1 MQIYRHALLLVQN
14 ETDGLLLLEQAERL
28 AKEMGTR
35 ITVGHL
41 SADYRELDYTS
52 DSLTKDRQ
60 SREVIDA
67 KAMLSHL
74 VESSNIDI
82 KVRAIVSIHRLPD
95 NIPLGIGQLIHNAAD
110 SRTFR
115 SDFAGQWFLF
125 CPDMT
130 ANLIVANAVRA
141 GNLNEH
147 FSVRNR
153 WLIPVVNLKHPGRN
167 THRVLHRH
175 NNTLL
180 SLTLFFF
187 RFNGFVKHVFFRLS
201 CGFLLVTDQF
211 VF

>member
-82 KVRAIVSIHRLPD
+82 KVRAIVSIHR
-95 NIPLGIGQLIHNAAD
+95 
-110 SRTFR
+110 FR
-115 SDFAGQWFLF
+115 DVE
-125 CPDMT
+125 
-130 ANLIVANAVRA
+130 NV
-141 GNLNEH
+141 
-147 FSVRNR
+147 
-153 WLIPVVNLKHPGRN
+153 
-167 THRVLHRH
+167 
-175 NNTLL
+175 
-180 SLTLFFF
+180 
-187 RFNGFVKHVFFRLS
+187 VKHEDIDLVMLGHKNRLFGVFPPSLRIYQSPF
-201 CGFLLVTDQF
+201 C
-211 VF
+211 

>member
-82 KVRAIVSIHRLPD
+82 KVRAIVSIHR
-95 NIPLGIGQLIHNAAD
+95 
-110 SRTFR
+110 FR
-115 SDFAGQWFLF
+115 DVE
-125 CPDMT
+125 
-130 ANLIVANAVRA
+130 NV
-141 GNLNEH
+141 
-147 FSVRNR
+147 
-153 WLIPVVNLKHPGRN
+153 
-167 THRVLHRH
+167 
-175 NNTLL
+175 
-180 SLTLFFF
+180 
-187 RFNGFVKHVFFRLS
+187 VKHEDIDLVMLGHKNRLFGVFSSFS
-201 CGFLLVTDQF
+201 FD
-211 VF
+211 

>member
-82 KVRAIVSIHRLPD
+82 KVRAIVSIHR
-95 NIPLGIGQLIHNAAD
+95 
-110 SRTFR
+110 FR
-115 SDFAGQWFLF
+115 DVE
-125 CPDMT
+125 
-130 ANLIVANAVRA
+130 NV
-141 GNLNEH
+141 
-147 FSVRNR
+147 
-153 WLIPVVNLKHPGRN
+153 
-167 THRVLHRH
+167 
-175 NNTLL
+175 
-180 SLTLFFF
+180 
-187 RFNGFVKHVFFRLS
+187 VKHEDIDLVMLGHKNRLFGVFPPSPSNLS
-201 CGFLLVTDQF
+201 IIFLLMF
-211 VF
+211 

>member
-82 KVRAIVSIHRLPD
+82 KVRAIVSIHR
-95 NIPLGIGQLIHNAAD
+95 
-110 SRTFR
+110 FR
-115 SDFAGQWFLF
+115 DVE
-125 CPDMT
+125 
-130 ANLIVANAVRA
+130 NV
-141 GNLNEH
+141 
-147 FSVRNR
+147 
-153 WLIPVVNLKHPGRN
+153 
-167 THRVLHRH
+167 
-175 NNTLL
+175 
-180 SLTLFFF
+180 
-187 RFNGFVKHVFFRLS
+187 VKHDLVMLGHENRLFGVFSSFSFEFINHLS
-201 CGFLLVTDQF
+201 VDVLIKHIPAP
-211 VF
+211 